1 MGLLPEIGFV
11 HEVAP
16 SKFPLAYDL
25 QEPFRWLVDLSVVE
39 VIRDAKL
46 DRKAD
51 FIVTENY
58 HVRLRPK
65 AAQALMDRLSANLN
79 RKVTVEGRSF
89 AFETLIQELARRLSR
104 NLTGAKG
111 RLDLSYPFAVGES
124 GHVGTDLKDRVAAM
138 TYAEGR
144 AFGLSKAGLWDM
156 KRRASQGKPLK
167 LYRKVSR
174 RLPAIAGQ
182 H

>member
-11 HEVAP
+11 HEVAH

-25 QEPFRWLVDLSVVE
+25 QEPFRWLVDLSVLE
-39 VIRDAKL
+39 VIRDGKL

-58 HVRLRPK
+58 HIRLRPK
-65 AAQALMDRLSANLN
+65 AAQTLMDRLSANLN
-79 RKVTVEGRSF
+79 RNVSVHGRSMS
-89 AFETLIQELARRLSR
+89 FETAISETARRLAR
-104 NLTGAKG
+104 YLTEPMG
-111 RLDLSYPFAVGES
+111 RFDLSLPFAVGES
-124 GHVGTDLKDRVAAM
+124 GHVEASLKAKIGAM
-138 TYAEGR
+138 SYAEGR
-144 AFGLSKAGLWDM
+144 ALGISKAGLFSM
-156 KRRASQGKPLK
+156 KKRAADGKPLK

-174 RLPAIAGQ
+174 RLTTVSGQ